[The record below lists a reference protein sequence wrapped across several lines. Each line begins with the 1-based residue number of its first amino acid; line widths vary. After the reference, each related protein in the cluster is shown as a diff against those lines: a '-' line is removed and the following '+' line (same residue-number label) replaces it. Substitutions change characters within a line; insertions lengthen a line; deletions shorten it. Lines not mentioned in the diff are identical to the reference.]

1 MENPNKS
8 LEEENNNVTP
18 YSLIDGAEGSGFE
31 QQFDIK
37 EKKKIIQDLEFS
49 LEERLETFEDVIDS
63 EVGDT
68 SLYRARN
75 IERETDL
82 RQIYLKFEGGN
93 PSGTQKDRIAFAQVL
108 DALRR
113 GYDTIALA
121 TCGNY
126 GVACSLAAATAG
138 LKCRIFIPEAYH
150 TKRLQEIVELGSE
163 IIRIPG
169 DYENAVAVS
178 SEDAVKNEHYDANPG
193 GSNESIQLKAYA
205 EIANEIYD
213 ELRDAPKFV
222 AVPVSNGTTLAGI
235 YKGFVSLYRRGKT
248 SRIPR
253 VIGGSSYK
261 KNPIIQAFITGSAKC
276 EDLTPAKIKESKVNE
291 PLINWHSIDG
301 DLALDSIRKSN
312 GWASFATDREMLSF
326 AKLLKDKE
334 GMSVLPAST
343 AGLIAFLNKHK
354 NNPIQN
360 DRFVIVLTGRQ

>member
-1 MENPNKS
+1 MNTFLNQNDDVS
-8 LEEENNNVTP
+8 THATP

-31 QQFDIK
+31 LSMDVK
-37 EKKKIIQDLEFS
+37 ERKKIIQDNKHPLES
-49 LEERLETFEDVIDS
+49 RLEAFEDVIDS

-75 IERETDL
+75 IERETEL

-93 PSGTQKDRIAFAQVL
+93 PTGTQKDRIAFAQVF

-113 GYDTIALA
+113 GFDTITLA

-138 LKCRIFIPEAYH
+138 IKCRIFIPEAYH
-150 TKRLQEIVELGSE
+150 TKRLEEIIQLGSE
-163 IIRIPG
+163 IIRVPG
-169 DYENAVAVS
+169 DYENAVNVS
-178 SEDAVKNEHYDANPG
+178 SQDAVKNEHYDANPG
-193 GSNESIQLKAYA
+193 GTNEPIQLKAYA

-213 ELRDAPKFV
+213 ELRDAPKYI

-235 YKGFVSLYRRGKT
+235 HKGFVSLYRRGKT
-248 SRIPR
+248 SRIPM
-253 VIGGSSYK
+253 VIAGSSFK
-261 KNPIIQAFITGSAKC
+261 KNPIIQAFISGSAKC
-276 EDLTPAKIKESKVNE
+276 ENLLPEKIKESKVNE

-312 GWASFATDREMLSF
+312 GWASFATDKEMLSYSR
-326 AKLLKDKE
+326 LLRSKE

-354 NNPIQN
+354 KEPIQN